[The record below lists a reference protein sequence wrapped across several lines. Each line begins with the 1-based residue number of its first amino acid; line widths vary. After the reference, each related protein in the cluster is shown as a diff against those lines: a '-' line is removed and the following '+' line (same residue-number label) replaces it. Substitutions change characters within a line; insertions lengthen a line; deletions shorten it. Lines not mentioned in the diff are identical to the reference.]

1 MIPRLLLIAC
11 LACALFKSEN
21 SFGAEANPLL
31 SGVISVL
38 PDIPLVV
45 NGDLLKKGA
54 DGKIVTTYRVEMVL
68 DWKADVPTAR
78 YTIRDAFGSSL
89 EHLAITWVVAGEPEY
104 RYFTGHPLS
113 AAPLPPL
120 NQAILDTDITWL
132 DLSLSFLW
140 WQGGDV
146 QGTETVRGRLCNVV
160 DVPAPENQVAD
171 FDGVRLW
178 IESKIGIVLR
188 AEGYG
193 ENGELIRRMDVKS
206 FKKIRK
212 HWVIK
217 DIEFQT
223 FPEKTKTSLLVR
235 DVLERE
241 RFDLPERDSR
251 PDYTAPN
258 DETDAA
264 EEEVMET
271 APEPLFIDTPEQTE

>member
-1 MIPRLLLIAC
+1 MILRFLFIVC
-11 LACALFKSEN
+11 LACSLIHSEN
-21 SFGAEANPLL
+21 CYGAEANPLL
-31 SGVISVL
+31 AGVISVL

-68 DWKADVPTAR
+68 DWKADIPTAR

-89 EHLAITWVVAGEPEY
+89 EHLAITWAVAGEPEY

-113 AAPLPPL
+113 AATLPPL

-140 WQGGDV
+140 WPGGDV
-146 QGTETVRGRLCNVV
+146 QGTETVRGRLCQVV
-160 DVPAPENQVAD
+160 DVPAPDHQVAD

-188 AEGYG
+188 AEGYD

-217 DIEFQT
+217 DIEFQS
-223 FPEKTKTSLLVR
+223 FPGKTKTALLVR

-258 DETDAA
+258 DETDAG
-264 EEEVMET
+264 EEEIMEP
-271 APEPLFIDTPEQTE
+271 APEPELIEIPAQAE